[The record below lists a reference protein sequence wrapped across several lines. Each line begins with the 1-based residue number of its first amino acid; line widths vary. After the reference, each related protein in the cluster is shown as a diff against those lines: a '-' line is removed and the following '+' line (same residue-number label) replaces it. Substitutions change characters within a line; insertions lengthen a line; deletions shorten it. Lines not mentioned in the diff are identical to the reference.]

1 MIVKPALRLFLT
13 FCLLG
18 TTSLYAS
25 AQTSA
30 SSDSERDIVDD
41 LLKETQKSVTA
52 NHRIGIVWWIPTEFW
67 EASTMRQGTSS
78 ERAHEMFASL
88 REYTIVCVA
97 VGKLGVGNIN
107 WYPEADLRANTTLR
121 DSAGINYKP
130 IPEVSNDAQGLL
142 SIMKP
147 VLANILGPMGQSLQF
162 LMFPAKTQAGNFLA
176 DPRRSGNFSVV
187 ISDLLGPKES
197 SFDWRLPL
205 TSLSPPR
212 FCPVGHERVQ
222 ADWKFCPWHG
232 VALPDAAAAAAPLPQ
247 PKKDEKPH

>member
-1 MIVKPALRLFLT
+1 MIVRRALRLFLV

-18 TTSLYAS
+18 SASVYTS
-25 AQTSA
+25 AQTSPSA
-30 SSDSERDIVDD
+30 DSERDIVDD

-52 NHRIGIVWWIPTEFW
+52 NHRIGVVWWMPTEFW
-67 EASTMRQGTSS
+67 EASTMRQGTSP
-78 ERAHEMFASL
+78 ERAREMFASL

-97 VGKLGVGNIN
+97 AGKLGVGNIN
-107 WYPEADLRANTTLR
+107 WYSETDLRANTVLR

-130 IPEVSNDAQGLL
+130 ITEVSSDAQSLL
-142 SIMKP
+142 SVMKP

-162 LMFPAKTQAGNFLA
+162 LMFPTKTQAGNFIA
-176 DPRRSGNFSVV
+176 DPRRSGNFSIV

-197 SFDWRLPL
+197 LFDWRLPL

-222 ADWKFCPWHG
+222 ADWKYCPWHG
-232 VALPDAAAAAAPLPQ
+232 VALPDVAAPAAQPPP